1 MYTPQHNHLF
11 SRPLFRILTALTAMV
26 LAAACASDDVSSEG
40 EGREKVRINIE
51 LGTAELTTGSRAWT
65 DVMANPKGGEMIFSA
80 YVVMV
85 DAAGKVKDIF
95 NLAHTSGQ
103 EDERRNVA
111 SITSETGTY
120 TFYSFANLPDCFDY
134 TANNGSGKKKLL
146 LKGNSHLN
154 ATATSANGIEITQ
167 DSNFGTAVEA
177 LNYTPHFN
185 NFKVHPANNIPGG
198 TTFNGI
204 PMTNK
209 EQFEVNS
216 NVTVRLSLYRLLSKI
231 QFTITNQ
238 TGKDIVMDKITMGS
252 VTANEN
258 ATPIKFLPPKDANNG
273 VINSFNATDG
283 HTTAN
288 VDFFDRS
295 TSTGTTLA
303 NGSNQVFTGYLNESV
318 STHPT
323 GQFPLTLKYHFK
335 SDETSEGVVP
345 EDKIITRFSL
355 MKLEDIARNHAVL
368 VPIRLTEYSVILKTF
383 FYPPIGGYP
392 SFSQED
398 HSEEGYYTLIFGGGG
413 DLSIHPYVFE
423 SANAN
428 NPELWFELNDKT
440 HIESYTITVEDPS
453 HIFTNDGAPHFD
465 DTTGELL
472 ATLNSVHD
480 GTASVELTVRIK
492 VSESETLTYKR
503 TIYIIA
509 SATTP

>member
-1 MYTPQHNHLF
+1 MYIPLHNHLS
-11 SRPLFRILTALTAMV
+11 SRPLFRFLTALTTMLLV
-26 LAAACASDDVSSEG
+26 AACTSDDVSSEG

-51 LGTAELTTGSRAWT
+51 LGTAGLSTGSRAWT
-65 DVMANPKGGEMIFSA
+65 DVMANPDGGEMIFSA

-85 DAAGKVKDIF
+85 DQSGNVKDIF
-95 NLAHTSGQ
+95 KLDHTTGQ

-120 TFYSFANLPDCFDY
+120 TFYSFANLPDCFTY
-134 TANNGSGKKKLL
+134 TADNGSGKKNLL

-154 ATATSANGIEITQ
+154 ATATSANGIDITQ

-177 LNYTPHFN
+177 LSYTPHFN
-185 NFKVHPANNIPGG
+185 NFEVHPAKNL
-198 TTFNGI
+198 TTFDGI

-231 QFTITNQ
+231 QFTVTNQ
-238 TGKDIVMDKITMGS
+238 TGKKIVMDKITMGN
-252 VTANEN
+252 VTDNEN
-258 ATPIKFLPPKDANNG
+258 TNAIKFLPPKNANNG
-273 VINSFNATDG
+273 VINSFNAIDG
-283 HTTAN
+283 HKTAN
-288 VDFFDRS
+288 VAFFDRG

-303 NGSNQVFTGYLNESV
+303 NGSKQEFTGYLNESV

-323 GQFPLTLKYHFK
+323 GQFPLTLKYHFE
-335 SDETSEGVVP
+335 SDETSAGVVP

-398 HSEEGYYTLIFGGGG
+398 HSEEGYYTLTFGGGG

-440 HIESYTITVEDPS
+440 HIESYAITVEDPS

-472 ATLNSVHD
+472 ATLNSVHN
-480 GTASVELTVRIK
+480 GTASVELTVHIK

>member
-1 MYTPQHNHLF
+1 
-11 SRPLFRILTALTAMV
+11 
-26 LAAACASDDVSSEG
+26 
-40 EGREKVRINIE
+40 
-51 LGTAELTTGSRAWT
+51 
-65 DVMANPKGGEMIFSA
+65 
-80 YVVMV
+80 
-85 DAAGKVKDIF
+85 
-95 NLAHTSGQ
+95 
-103 EDERRNVA
+103 
-111 SITSETGTY
+111 
-120 TFYSFANLPDCFDY
+120 
-134 TANNGSGKKKLL
+134 
-146 LKGNSHLN
+146 
-154 ATATSANGIEITQ
+154 
-167 DSNFGTAVEA
+167 
-177 LNYTPHFN
+177 
-185 NFKVHPANNIPGG
+185 
-198 TTFNGI
+198 
-204 PMTNK
+204 MTNK

-273 VINSFNATDG
+273 VINSFTATDG
-283 HTTAN
+283 HTTED
-288 VDFFDRS
+288 VVFFDRG

-303 NGSNQVFTGYLNESV
+303 NDGNQVFTGYLNESV

-323 GQFPLTLKYHFK
+323 GQIPLTLKYHFK
-335 SDETSEGVVP
+335 SDEDSVGVVP
-345 EDKIITRFSL
+345 AEKIITRFSL

-440 HIESYTITVEDPS
+440 HIESYAITVEDPS

-480 GTASVELTVRIK
+480 GTASVELTVRIN

>member
-1 MYTPQHNHLF
+1 
-11 SRPLFRILTALTAMV
+11 
-26 LAAACASDDVSSEG
+26 
-40 EGREKVRINIE
+40 
-51 LGTAELTTGSRAWT
+51 
-65 DVMANPKGGEMIFSA
+65 
-80 YVVMV
+80 
-85 DAAGKVKDIF
+85 
-95 NLAHTSGQ
+95 
-103 EDERRNVA
+103 
-111 SITSETGTY
+111 
-120 TFYSFANLPDCFDY
+120 
-134 TANNGSGKKKLL
+134 
-146 LKGNSHLN
+146 
-154 ATATSANGIEITQ
+154 
-167 DSNFGTAVEA
+167 
-177 LNYTPHFN
+177 
-185 NFKVHPANNIPGG
+185 
-198 TTFNGI
+198 
-204 PMTNK
+204 MTNK

-231 QFTITNQ
+231 QFTVTNQ

-273 VINSFNATDG
+273 VINSFNANDG
-283 HTTAN
+283 HTTED
-288 VDFFDRS
+288 VVFFERG
-295 TSTGTTLA
+295 TTTGTTLA
-303 NGSNQVFTGYLNESV
+303 NGGNQVFTGYLNESV

-335 SDETSEGVVP
+335 SDETSEGVDP
-345 EDKIITRFSL
+345 DKIITRFSL
-355 MKLEDIARNHAVL
+355 MKLKDIARNHAVL

-472 ATLNSVHD
+472 ATLNSVHN
-480 GTASVELTVRIK
+480 GTASVELTVHIK

>member
-1 MYTPQHNHLF
+1 MYIPLHNHLS
-11 SRPLFRILTALTAMV
+11 SRPLFRFLTALTTMLLV
-26 LAAACASDDVSSEG
+26 AACTSDDVSSEG

-51 LGTAELTTGSRAWT
+51 LGTAGLSTGSRAWT
-65 DVMANPKGGEMIFSA
+65 DVMANPDGGEMIFSA

-85 DAAGKVKDIF
+85 DATGNVKNIF
-95 NLAHTSGQ
+95 NLDHISSQ
-103 EDERRNVA
+103 EHERRNVA
-111 SITSETGTY
+111 SINSETGTY
-120 TFYSFANLPDCFDY
+120 TFYSFANLPDCFEY
-134 TANNGSGKKKLL
+134 TADNGSGKKKLL

-154 ATATSANGIEITQ
+154 ATATSANGIAITQ
-167 DSNFGTAVEA
+167 DSDFGTAVAA
-177 LNYTPHFN
+177 LRYTPHFN
-185 NFKVHPANNIPGG
+185 NFKVYPANDIPGG

-204 PMTNK
+204 PMTNT

-231 QFTITNQ
+231 QFTVTNQ

-283 HTTAN
+283 HTTED
-288 VDFFDRS
+288 VVFFDRG
-295 TSTGTTLA
+295 TTTGTTLA
-303 NGSNQVFTGYLNESV
+303 NGGNQVFTGYLNESV

-335 SDETSEGVVP
+335 SDETSEGVDP
-345 EDKIITRFSL
+345 DKIITRFSL
-355 MKLEDIARNHAVL
+355 MKLKDIARNHAVL

-440 HIESYTITVEDPS
+440 HIESYAITVEDPS

-472 ATLNSVHD
+472 ATLDSDNY
-480 GTASVELTVRIK
+480 GTASVELTVHIK